1 MNTLYCPICSAVIAG
16 AGINGIMSYCD
27 HIIYDR
33 HYRVMYDWNNNG
45 GSTRVVENK
54 IGYSSRD
61 GLLLRVDG
69 LIGVDRIDK
78 LLLLA

>member
-1 MNTLYCPICSAVIAG
+1 
-16 AGINGIMSYCD
+16 
-27 HIIYDR
+27 
-33 HYRVMYDWNNNG
+33 MYDWNNNG
-45 GSTRVVENK
+45 GYTRVVENK

-78 LLLLA
+78 LLLLV